1 MKRTLITFIVTV
13 AALFAATPYAIA
25 YDCEVDGIY
34 YSRISA
40 TEVEV
45 TNKVFSDQNYAA
57 YTGSITIPASVTY
70 NGKTFS
76 VVSIGDYAFRD
87 CASITSI
94 TIPSSV
100 RSIKSFAFFNYNAMT
115 NVNMPASVTEIGMG
129 AFEGCASLTQMVLP
143 KGIVAIE
150 NETFFGC
157 KSLKGVVI
165 PSSVTSV
172 GEEAFSR
179 CASLISIYCL
189 AKTAP
194 ECEPNAFSKVDRT
207 WCTLYIPK
215 GSKSYKDNIVW
226 REFFIE
232 ESDEKSEDINLN
244 ATANSK

>member
-1 MKRTLITFIVTV
+1 M
-13 AALFAATPYAIA
+13 
-25 YDCEVDGIY
+25 
-34 YSRISA
+34 
-40 TEVEV
+40 
-45 TNKVFSDQNYAA
+45 
-57 YTGSITIPASVTY
+57 TY

-100 RSIKSFAFFNYNAMT
+100 RSIKSFAFFNCNAMT

-129 AFEGCASLTQMVLP
+129 AFEG
-143 KGIVAIE
+143 
-150 NETFFGC
+150 
-157 KSLKGVVI
+157 
-165 PSSVTSV
+165 
-172 GEEAFSR
+172 

>member
-100 RSIKSFAFFNYNAMT
+100 RSIKSFAFFNCNAMT

-172 GEEAFSR
+172 GEEAFSLVVPHSSPSTVWRKQLPSVSPTPSRRWTAHGAR
-179 CASLISIYCL
+179 CTSPKAASLTRTTSYG
-189 AKTAP
+189 ASSSSRKATRSRKT
-194 ECEPNAFSKVDRT
+194 ST
-207 WCTLYIPK
+207 
-215 GSKSYKDNIVW
+215 
-226 REFFIE
+226 
-232 ESDEKSEDINLN
+232 
-244 ATANSK
+244 